1 MKESKQDNL
10 EIELVDTEEKISF
23 EEALAKVAIDKLE
36 NPFAILTVKDVA
48 KDLNIGKNASYKIF
62 KRKDFPSV
70 NLGQSWHITLLA
82 YTIWKMQRH
91 V

>member
-1 MKESKQDNL
+1 MKELKQDNL
-10 EIELVDTEEKISF
+10 EIELIDTKEKISF
-23 EEALAKVAIDKLE
+23 EEVLAKVAIDKLE
-36 NPFAILTVKDVA
+36 NPFATLTVKDVA

-62 KRKDFPSV
+62 KRNDFPSV

-82 YTIWKMQRH
+82 YTIWKMQRR